1 MPRYLPKHWIIAPPI
16 TPDSDENLARF
27 SPIMR
32 QILFNRGY
40 KTHEAARSYLRALPP
55 DEVEPEKM
63 LGVREAVERIKKSI
77 IQREAIA
84 VYGDYDAD
92 GVTATA
98 LLTEVL
104 QRLGA
109 PARGYIPNRFDEGYG
124 LNFEALDSLAEEG
137 VKLVV
142 TVDCGVRSLEEAD
155 YARRIGMDMVIT
167 DHHHPSDQLPHAV
180 AVIDPKQPGDT
191 YPDKNLAG
199 VGLAFKLASALLEE
213 AGIQPPSSEYPSP
226 AIDYLD
232 LVAIGTVADQAPL
245 IGENRSLVRT
255 GIEYI
260 RNPHRQGI
268 LSLIGA
274 AQIDLASINSES
286 IGYSLGPRL
295 NAAGR
300 LDSALAALNLLLTRD
315 VGEAARLAQKL
326 DLQNRERQEITR
338 AIQSHAEEMIL
349 AEKPDS
355 LLLFAADD
363 TYNPGVIGLAAAR
376 LMEKYYRPTIVAFK
390 GEELTRGSCRS
401 IPEFHI
407 THALDQCADLLER
420 HGGHAAAAGFTVR
433 NSYLDELITRLKQ
446 ITKDELQNLDLRPSV
461 TIDSEVSLSELSPD
475 LLQELAFIEPTGN
488 KNPPAIF
495 ASRGVR
501 VLRSRQV
508 GKDGSH
514 LKLAVTDGRITYDAI
529 AFRLGE
535 LNSDLPLLVDIVFS
549 FELNRFNGNE
559 ILQLNVKDIQ
569 PSNGQINSF
578 S

>member
-1 MPRYLPKHWIIAPPI
+1 MLKYIPKHWIIAQPI
-16 TPDSDENLARF
+16 TPDSNENLVRF

-55 DEVEPEKM
+55 DGTQPGRM
-63 LGVREAVERIKKSI
+63 LGVREAVERIKKGI
-77 IQREAIA
+77 ERREAIA

-109 PARGYIPNRFDEGYG
+109 AARGYIPNRFDEGYG
-124 LNFEALDSLAEEG
+124 LNIDALDSLSEEG
-137 VKLVV
+137 VKLVI

-155 YARRIGMDMVIT
+155 YARRIGIDLVVT
-167 DHHHPSDQLPHAV
+167 DHHQPSLELPQAV
-180 AVIDPKQPGDT
+180 AIIDPKQPDDS
-191 YPDKNLAG
+191 YPDKDLAG

-213 AGIQPPSSEYPSP
+213 AGVPPPSSTYPSP

-232 LVAIGTVADQAPL
+232 LVALGTVADQAPL
-245 IGENRSLVRT
+245 IGENRALVRT
-255 GIEYI
+255 GLEYI

-300 LDSALAALNLLLTRD
+300 LDSALDALDLLLTRD
-315 VGEAARLAQKL
+315 VGEAARLAQQL
-326 DLQNRERQEITR
+326 DIQNRERQEITR
-338 AIQSHAEEMIL
+338 AIQSHAEDVIL
-349 AEKPDS
+349 TEKPDS
-355 LLLFAADD
+355 LLLFAVNE

-376 LMEKYYRPTIVAFK
+376 LMEKYYRPAIVAFK

-407 THALDQCADLLER
+407 THALDQCADLLVR
-420 HGGHAAAAGFTVR
+420 HGGHAAAAGFTVD
-433 NSYLDELITRLKQ
+433 NSHLDELIDRLQQ
-446 ITKDELQNLDLRPSV
+446 IAKNELENLDLRPSV
-461 TIDSEVSLSELSPD
+461 TVDAEVNLSELSPD

-488 KNPPAIF
+488 KNPPAVF

-501 VLRSRQV
+501 VLRNRQV

-514 LKLAVTDGRITYDAI
+514 LKLTVTDGIITYDTI
-529 AFRLGE
+529 AFRLGH
-535 LNSDLPLLVDIVFS
+535 LQSKLPLFVDIVFT

-559 ILQLNVKDIQ
+559 IIQLNVKDIQ
-569 PSNGQINSF
+569 PSDGRINLF